1 MDINSEVAYNANLG
15 INAIDSIKEYIGD
28 EELKNAA
35 LSQRARLCD
44 FKDKAVRN
52 ISDDR
57 SDARPAE
64 TKKGMLSGAVKM
76 KAMMDKSN
84 NNLSKMLIEG
94 YNTGI
99 NQIIEKSHDLK
110 DNGRY
115 NSPLVGELIEIYDE
129 GIKQLRQ
136 YL

>member
-15 INAIDSIKEYIGD
+15 INAIDSIKDYIGD

-52 ISDDR
+52 IADDR
-57 SDARPAE
+57 SDASPAE

-84 NNLSKMLIEG
+84 NNISKMLIEG